1 MTKRIILL
9 VIILTSILCI
19 NYRELSDISVKEK
32 VCSKADPKYKEQTK
46 YNTLSDYIT
55 SLGIQQGSL
64 QSSIQNVLLGG
75 SLSQVKDSIKDL
87 AQYLILIILGIFF
100 LITYPFVLCCL
111 CCSCMCFNQNVKR
124 GLCGIICYII
134 TEFFMVGIITCSAIG
149 LASSGKFISYFNG
162 SSCSLLNFFD
172 HTVDGENSTT
182 FPKWGGTE
190 PIAQAL
196 EGTKGTI
203 GTIDQ
208 KYDGAFKEDNDA
220 TTTSDY
226 ERMTESKNKV
236 KTVMDNIKK
245 RYTDNI
251 NTHYSNNYKPTF
263 IDDFISYDANTALGK
278 INTEY
283 ESTIISSY
291 TFLSKI
297 KTPLSTIKTQTA
309 ALNQT
314 LSSIATNFRSLG
326 QLMDSASTTIAG
338 NFVKLQNKVSD
349 YIVIAFKAIFGTF
362 IGVASTLSILVS
374 VYVFAKISVIK
385 IFIHILWN
393 IAFLMLFLGL
403 IVGGVLGIVSEI
415 GEQIS
420 PVMGYLLSPDYLSNP
435 GSLFGGNNDT
445 ADFVD
450 TCLNKDGNLTY
461 LMGGSDDNTKS
472 LNTFYLLAQQLETYQ
487 QAISTVY
494 YSVRIQ
500 EAMTNLKSLYDNS
513 LNDFVGVDSL
523 GNKKTVKDM
532 IQFINTI
539 ATTEHYCICKTPC
552 TTPCTKNIT
561 VDNKDT
567 ACESN
572 PGCQKYYQFILDL
585 EKDLQTFLYEG
596 DSTNSNTLLYLDISY
611 IESLTDVKTQFT
623 STKVLTDS
631 IIKVLGPLL
640 GKDSDFFALF
650 DCSFIRK
657 DLITFCDQF
666 SNVFSS
672 SSHTLCVACAL
683 SSVFS
688 YLSIFFMV
696 SSIYRSAP
704 EPPSLFNR
712 KVDLEFIAKTGYK
725 NRDTVIRYLQGVP
738 TTDSRTK
745 M

>member
-1 MTKRIILL
+1 MTKRILLL
-9 VIILTSILCI
+9 VIILSSILCI
-19 NYRELSDISVKEK
+19 NYRELSDVSVKEK
-32 VCSKADPKYKEQTK
+32 VCSKADSKYKEQTK

-100 LITYPFVLCCL
+100 LITYPFILCCF
-111 CCSCMCFNQNVKR
+111 CGSCMCFNQNVKR

-134 TEFFMVGIITCSAIG
+134 TECFMVGIITCSVIG

-196 EGTKGTI
+196 EGTKGTLGI
-203 GTIDQ
+203 IDQ
-208 KYDGAFKEDNDA
+208 KYDDAFDKADESS
-220 TTTSDY
+220 TFQK
-226 ERMTESKNKV
+226 MTKSKDKV
-236 KTVMDNIKK
+236 KTVMDNIIL
-245 RYTDNI
+245 RYKDNI
-251 NTHYSNNYKPTF
+251 TTHYSKNYTPTF
-263 IDDFISYDANTALGK
+263 IDDFTSYDGDTALGK
-278 INTEY
+278 IDTEY
-283 ESTIISSY
+283 QSTIISSY
-291 TFLSKI
+291 TFLSNI

-309 ALNQT
+309 TLNQT
-314 LSSIATNFRSLG
+314 LTSIATNFRSLG

-338 NFVKLQNKVSD
+338 NFVKLQNNVSD
-349 YIVIAFKAIFGTF
+349 YIVIALKTIFGTF
-362 IGVASTLSILVS
+362 IGVASALSILLS
-374 VYVFAKISVIK
+374 VYVFLEVSVIK

-420 PVMGYLLSPDYLSNP
+420 PVMGYLLSPDYLASP
-435 GSLFGGNNDT
+435 GSLFGGNKDT

-450 TCLNKDGNLTY
+450 TCLNRDGNLTY
-461 LMGGSDDNTKS
+461 LMGGSDDNTQS
-472 LNTFYLLAQQLETYQ
+472 LNTFYILAQQLETYQ

-500 EAMTNLKSLYDNS
+500 EVMTNLKSLYDKQLYDVECKLPNGTIITVSQMLDHINS
-513 LNDFVGVDSL
+513 IGTN
-523 GNKKTVKDM
+523 N
-532 IQFINTI
+532 
-539 ATTEHYCICKTPC
+539 YCITKGSDTC
-552 TTPCTKNIT
+552 TNIT
-561 VDNKDT
+561 TDSGSSVCN
-567 ACESN
+567 SN
-572 PGCQKYYQFILDL
+572 IDCINYFTFIVELERDL
-585 EKDLQTFLYEG
+585 EEFLYRG
-596 DSTNSNTLLYLDISY
+596 DSTINNTLLYLDISY
-611 IESLTDVKTQFT
+611 VESLTDVKTQFT

-631 IIKVLGPLL
+631 IITVLGPLL
-640 GKDSDFFALF
+640 GKDSDFFSLF

-657 DLITFCDQF
+657 DLIAFCDQF

-672 SSHTLCVACAL
+672 SSHTLYVACAL
-683 SSVFS
+683 TSLFS

-712 KVDLEFIAKTGYK
+712 KVDLKLIAKTDYK

>member
-162 SSCSLLNFFD
+162 SSCSLLNFFE

-236 KTVMDNIKK
+236 ITVMDNIKK

-251 NTHYSNNYKPTF
+251 STHYSNNYKPTF

-362 IGVASTLSILVS
+362 IGIASTLSILVS

-500 EAMTNLKSLYDNS
+500 EAMTQLKEQYDKQLYDVQCKLPNGTIFTVSQMLAHINSIVTNNYCIRKDNQTCNNITNS
-513 LNDFVGVDSL
+513 LSDFNSICNSNTDC
-523 GNKKTVKDM
+523 
-532 IQFINTI
+532 IQYFTFIVNL
-539 ATTEHYCICKTPC
+539 E
-552 TTPCTKNIT
+552 N
-561 VDNKDT
+561 
-567 ACESN
+567 
-572 PGCQKYYQFILDL
+572 DL
-585 EKDLQTFLYEG
+585 EEFLYRG
-596 DSTNSNTLLYLDISY
+596 DSSITNTLLYLDISY

-712 KVDLEFIAKTGYK
+712 KVDLEFLAKTDYK